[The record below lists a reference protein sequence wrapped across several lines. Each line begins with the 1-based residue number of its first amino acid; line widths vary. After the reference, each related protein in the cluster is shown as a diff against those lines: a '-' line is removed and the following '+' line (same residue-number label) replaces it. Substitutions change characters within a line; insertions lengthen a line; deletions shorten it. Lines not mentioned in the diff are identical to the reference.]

1 MTETSSRTALITGAS
16 KGLGYA
22 IADRLARRG
31 TRLVLDARTPAE
43 LDAATAR
50 LIDRT
55 DTVSVVGDITDPR
68 HRKEIVAAT
77 KGRLDLLV
85 LNASALGPT
94 PLPPLAAADL
104 DAFRGVLETNTVAAL
119 ALVQLLLPELR
130 AANGTVVFISSDA
143 ATTGYEGWGLYGAS
157 KAAAD
162 QLARVL
168 AAEEPEI
175 RVYAVDPGDMNTEMH
190 AAADPETDPADL
202 LDPAVAAMRLEPLLT
217 GSLPSGRY
225 AGGELR

>member
-1 MTETSSRTALITGAS
+1 MTKTALITGAS

-22 IADRLARRG
+22 IADRLAQRG

-55 DTVSVVGDITDPR
+55 ETVSIVGDITDPS
-68 HRKEIVAAT
+68 HRKDIAAAT
-77 KGRLDLLV
+77 NGRLDLLV
-85 LNASALGPT
+85 LNASALGQT
-94 PLPPLAAADL
+94 PLPPLASADL
-104 DAFRGVLETNTVAAL
+104 DAFRGVLETNTIAAL
-119 ALVQLLLPELR
+119 ALVQLVLPELR
-130 AANGTVVFISSDA
+130 DANGTIVFVSSDA
-143 ATTGYEGWGLYGAS
+143 ATTGYEGWGLYGSS

-168 AAEEPEI
+168 AAEEPDI
-175 RVYAVDPGDMNTEMH
+175 RVYAVDPGDMDTEMH
-190 AAADPETDPADL
+190 AAADPSADPADL
-202 LDPAVAAMRLEPLLT
+202 LDPALAAERLEPLLT

-225 AGGELR
+225 AGSELS